1 MPTIYEL
8 LGQMGGQQKL
18 GFDLSKL
25 NIKKIFEGDKRAL
38 KKYQI
43 ALQEAASDRE
53 REIANQRDRGAAFR
67 LGGKVLDFITGSNLG
82 TIGSNIFQG
91 VTKNRRFTLSNPLG
105 ERVAD
110 PYRDLDVE
118 RPETTFL
125 KTSAEGL
132 DSKAKSISD
141 FISRAETSFDQAMIP
156 NLITDLITSG
166 QTKAAGFTPDYV
178 KDIFKNVKEGENF
191 FDAFKTA
198 EQARKSGLIDEAKTS
213 LSRNVGASS
222 VDTEAFSK
230 QMLKD
235 DPIEKI
241 RSLFDKPGSKKLK
254 LGDYGVGSSN
264 FKRSQNLL
272 KMGVDPR
279 FFADS
284 RNLFKSNFQID
295 DLDESDIS
303 STNPALGFIN
313 FLGGE

>member
-53 REIANQRDRGAAFR
+53 REISNQRDRGAAFR
-67 LGGKVLDFITGSNLG
+67 FGGKVLDFITGSPIG
-82 TIGSNIFQG
+82 TIGSNLFQG

-213 LSRNVGASS
+213 LSKNIGASS
-222 VDTEAFSK
+222 VDNKTFSK
-230 QMLKD
+230 RFLKEMN
-235 DPIEKI
+235 PYEKI
-241 RSLFDKPGSKKLK
+241 TSLLEETAGTGYSK
-254 LGDYGVGSSN
+254 
-264 FKRSQNLL
+264 FKRGQSLVDKGL
-272 KMGVDPR
+272 DPR
-279 FFADS
+279 MLI
-284 RNLFKSNFQID
+284 NPKTLFKSNFQID
-295 DLDESDIS
+295 DLDENNISNKTDYRNIIS
-303 STNPALGFIN
+303 SVM
-313 FLGGE
+313 GGE

>member
-38 KKYQI
+38 KKWKI
-43 ALQEAASDRE
+43 ALQEAASERE
-53 REIANQRDRGAAFR
+53 REIGNAQERGAGFR
-67 LGGKVLDFITGSNLG
+67 AGGKFVDFITGSP
-82 TIGSNIFQG
+82 IGSLLSNVFQG
-91 VTKNRRFTLSNPLG
+91 VTKNRRFTLSNPFG
-105 ERVAD
+105 ERVSD

-132 DSKAKSISD
+132 GSEAKSISD

-166 QTKAAGFTPDYV
+166 QTKAAGFTPEYV

-191 FDAFKTA
+191 FDAFKVA
-198 EQARKSGLIDEAKTS
+198 EQARKSGLINEAKTS
-213 LSRNVGASS
+213 LSKNVGASS
-222 VDTEAFSK
+222 VDSKTFSK
-230 QMLKD
+230 RFLKEMN
-235 DPIEKI
+235 PYEKI
-241 RSLFDKPGSKKLK
+241 TSLLEETAGTGYSK
-254 LGDYGVGSSN
+254 
-264 FKRSQNLL
+264 FKRGQSLIDKGL
-272 KMGVDPR
+272 DPR
-279 FFADS
+279 MLL
-284 RNLFKSNFQID
+284 NPKTLFKSNFQID

-303 STNPALGFIN
+303 SSNPIHSFVN
-313 FLGGE
+313 FLGGK

>member
-25 NIKKIFEGDKRAL
+25 NLKKIFGEDKRAL
-38 KKYQI
+38 KKYEI
-43 ALQEAASDRE
+43 ALQEAAADRE
-53 REIANQRDRGAAFR
+53 REIANQKERGAGFR
-67 LGGKVLDFITGSNLG
+67 GFGKLVDFITGSPVGSLL
-82 TIGSNIFQG
+82 SNIGQG
-91 VTKNRRFTLSNPLG
+91 ITKTRRFSLTSPFG
-105 ERVAD
+105 EKVAD

-141 FISRAETSFDQAMIP
+141 FISRAETSFDQAMVP

-198 EQARKSGLIDEAKTS
+198 EQTRKSGLIDKAKTS
-213 LSRNVGASS
+213 LSKNVGASS
-222 VDTEAFSK
+222 VDSKTFSK
-230 QMLKD
+230 RFLKEMN
-235 DPIEKI
+235 PYEKI
-241 RSLFDKPGSKKLK
+241 TSLLEETAGTGYSK
-254 LGDYGVGSSN
+254 
-264 FKRSQNLL
+264 FKRGQSLVDKGL
-272 KMGVDPR
+272 DPR
-279 FFADS
+279 MLI
-284 RNLFKSNFQID
+284 NPKTLFKSNFQID
-295 DLDESDIS
+295 DLDENNISNKTDYINIIS
-303 STNPALGFIN
+303 SVM
-313 FLGGE
+313 GGE

>member
-25 NIKKIFEGDKRAL
+25 NIKKIFGEDKRAF

-43 ALQEAASDRE
+43 ALEEARADRE
-53 REIANQRDRGAAFR
+53 REISNQRDRGAAFR
-67 LGGKVLDFITGSNLG
+67 FGGKVLDFITGSPIG
-82 TIGSNIFQG
+82 TIGSNLFQG
-91 VTKNRRFTLSNPLG
+91 VTKNRRFTLSNPFG

-125 KTSAEGL
+125 RTDMEGL

-141 FISRAETSFDQAMIP
+141 FISRAESSFDQAMIP

-166 QTKAAGFTPDYV
+166 QTKAAGFTPEYV

-191 FDAFKTA
+191 FDAFKVA
-198 EQARKSGLIDEAKTS
+198 EQARKSGLINEAKTS
-213 LSRNVGASS
+213 LSKNVGASS
-222 VDTEAFSK
+222 VDSKTFSK
-230 QMLKD
+230 RFLKEMN
-235 DPIEKI
+235 PYEKI
-241 RSLFDKPGSKKLK
+241 TSLLEETAGTGYSK
-254 LGDYGVGSSN
+254 
-264 FKRSQNLL
+264 FKRGQGLIDKDL
-272 KMGVDPR
+272 DPR
-279 FFADS
+279 MLL
-284 RNLFKSNFQID
+284 NPKTLFKSNFQID

-303 STNPALGFIN
+303 SSNPIHSFVN
-313 FLGGE
+313 FLGGK

>member
-25 NIKKIFEGDKRAL
+25 NIKKIFGEDKRAF

-43 ALQEAASDRE
+43 ALEEARADRE
-53 REIANQRDRGAAFR
+53 REISNQRDRGAAFR
-67 LGGKVLDFITGSNLG
+67 FGGKVLDFITGSPIG
-82 TIGSNIFQG
+82 TIGSNLFQG
-91 VTKNRRFTLSNPLG
+91 VTKNRRFTLSNPFG

-125 KTSAEGL
+125 RTDMEGL
-132 DSKAKSISD
+132 DSKAQSISD
-141 FISRAETSFDQAMIP
+141 FISRAESSFDQAMVP

-213 LSRNVGASS
+213 LSKNVGASS
-222 VDTEAFSK
+222 VDNKTFSK
-230 QMLKD
+230 RFLKEMN
-235 DPIEKI
+235 PYEKI
-241 RSLFDKPGSKKLK
+241 TSLLEETTGTGYSK
-254 LGDYGVGSSN
+254 
-264 FKRSQNLL
+264 FKRGQSLVDKGL
-272 KMGVDPR
+272 DPR
-279 FFADS
+279 MLI
-284 RNLFKSNFQID
+284 NPKTLFKSNFQID

-303 STNPALGFIN
+303 STNPALDFIN
-313 FLGGE
+313 FLGGK

>member
-38 KKYQI
+38 KKWNI
-43 ALQEAASDRE
+43 ALEEAEADRK
-53 REIANQRDRGAAFR
+53 REIANQRDRGAGFR
-67 LGGKVLDFITGSNLG
+67 GFGKLVDFITGSPVGSLL
-82 TIGSNIFQG
+82 SNIGQG
-91 VTKNRRFTLSNPLG
+91 ITKTRRFSLTSPFG

-213 LSRNVGASS
+213 LSKNVGASS
-222 VDTEAFSK
+222 VDNKTFSK
-230 QMLKD
+230 RFLKEMN
-235 DPIEKI
+235 PYEKI
-241 RSLFDKPGSKKLK
+241 TSLLEETAGTGYSK
-254 LGDYGVGSSN
+254 
-264 FKRSQNLL
+264 FKRGQSLVDKGL
-272 KMGVDPR
+272 DPR
-279 FFADS
+279 MLI
-284 RNLFKSNFQID
+284 NPKTLFKSNFQID
-295 DLDESDIS
+295 DLDKSDIS